1 MFERHCEKRSSVLGS
16 IPFCRCRKFGAIVKA
31 SAFSTARLE
40 LKYAFASPSVSIIYS
55 LPSTATLDHYAIF
68 CRLYARGASYPAVM
82 SCFNSPFYHFLAT
95 FRRNASFFT
104 TFLTTWMFIPIV
116 TLQKHIFGNKG
127 GHFIHI
133 VIDKLEMNTFY

>member
-1 MFERHCEKRSSVLGS
+1 V
-16 IPFCRCRKFGAIVKA
+16 AI
-31 SAFSTARLE
+31 SAAH
-40 LKYAFASPSVSIIYS
+40 
-55 LPSTATLDHYAIF
+55 TATLEQYNILAVG
-68 CRLYARGASYPAVM
+68 RTAVM